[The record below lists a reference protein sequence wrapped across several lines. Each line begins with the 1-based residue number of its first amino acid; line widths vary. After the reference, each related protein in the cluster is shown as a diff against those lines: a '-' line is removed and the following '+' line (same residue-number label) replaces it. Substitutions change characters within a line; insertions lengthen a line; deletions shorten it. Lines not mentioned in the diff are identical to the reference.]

1 MKGIFV
7 KELEEIESL
16 IDKGKYNVAL
26 EHIDSTSS
34 QEAISA
40 VEKTKCT
47 IFRYRVYSELAKYAE
62 AIKLGEKAFE
72 ESQKLNNKHL
82 MFDSLV
88 YFPYIYFIAG
98 EYELRKEKVKLAGQ
112 ILESIEDK
120 DSSDYFLRKAIFL
133 TMKSDSF
140 EQAIENLE
148 ESIEISKKF
157 GFDRILVD
165 SYHTQA
171 CTYLWSGGI
180 TKSLKLNQQAL
191 GLAEEIDY
199 YWGITSAMF
208 SLAVTYLHKGE
219 LEQALDYFLQ
229 TKTLIEEGDD
239 LYFIACLYLDL
250 GYLYWLKRDL
260 KSSLDYY
267 KKSVSTFKEAKVVS
281 TRHLPWTLFRMN
293 LVLIEMEHYDEAL
306 KNIEQIELLFLM
318 KDTPVF
324 KLFYHLAKAVFLK
337 TKTDDDCWNEAT
349 LLLEEVA
356 DEELVYL
363 ELNGLVI
370 FHLCDVYLKKIQT
383 SNDLDAFGKLKN
395 RIQELAEMAREQ
407 KSVILLVQSL
417 LLQSKLELID
427 LDIEKSQS
435 LLGKA
440 QSIAEEK
447 GLTKLAKVVSNE
459 FDILLDQLSTW
470 EDMSTYLPSLEER
483 FEFTH
488 IENYLNKM
496 MRDYIIHES
505 IVDEEEAP
513 VFFLLLN
520 KEGVIL
526 FSEKFNEVSLEG
538 ELLGEILSFIN
549 RLNSRSMFPSE
560 TTKRI
565 KHKNYTVAINAQ
577 EDIFLVY
584 AFIGKSYHALQRINS
599 LIKEF
604 RTFTSGWQ
612 EFFGKLKNKEEL
624 SYSDRKQLSEY
635 LEGVFF

>member
-1 MKGIFV
+1 
-7 KELEEIESL
+7 
-16 IDKGKYNVAL
+16 
-26 EHIDSTSS
+26 
-34 QEAISA
+34 
-40 VEKTKCT
+40 
-47 IFRYRVYSELAKYAE
+47 
-62 AIKLGEKAFE
+62 
-72 ESQKLNNKHL
+72 
-82 MFDSLV
+82 
-88 YFPYIYFIAG
+88 
-98 EYELRKEKVKLAGQ
+98 
-112 ILESIEDK
+112 
-120 DSSDYFLRKAIFL
+120 
-133 TMKSDSF
+133 
-140 EQAIENLE
+140 
-148 ESIEISKKF
+148 
-157 GFDRILVD
+157 
-165 SYHTQA
+165 
-171 CTYLWSGGI
+171 
-180 TKSLKLNQQAL
+180 
-191 GLAEEIDY
+191 
-199 YWGITSAMF
+199 
-208 SLAVTYLHKGE
+208 
-219 LEQALDYFLQ
+219 
-229 TKTLIEEGDD
+229 
-239 LYFIACLYLDL
+239 
-250 GYLYWLKRDL
+250 
-260 KSSLDYY
+260 
-267 KKSVSTFKEAKVVS
+267 
-281 TRHLPWTLFRMN
+281 
-293 LVLIEMEHYDEAL
+293 
-306 KNIEQIELLFLM
+306 M

-447 GLTKLAKVVSNE
+447 GLIKLAKVVSNE

-505 IVDEEEAP
+505 IVDEKEAP
-513 VFFLLLN
+513 AFFLLLN
-520 KEGVIL
+520 KEGGIL
-526 FSEKFNEVSLEG
+526 FSEIFNEVSLEG
-538 ELLGEILSFIN
+538 ELLKEILSAIN
-549 RLNSRSMFPSE
+549 RSNTEAMMSFE
-560 TTKRI
+560 TIKRV
-565 KHKNYTVAINAQ
+565 KYRNYTVLINIQ

-584 AFIGKSYHALQRINS
+584 AFIGKSYYALQKLNS

-604 RTFTSGWQ
+604 RIFTSEWH
-612 EFFGKLKNKEEL
+612 EFFGKLKDKKEL
-624 SYSDRKQLSEY
+624 SYSDRNQLSEY
-635 LEGVFF
+635 LESVFF